1 MCGVCLYACRYR
13 FMCYHM
19 HACTHVEARKR
30 VRCPLL
36 SLPVLRQGISLT
48 PGIMFSQRDCKLA
61 SPSDP
66 RLLILL
72 KPGVPAVHRAY
83 LGSNVG
89 TGRHALVL
97 RVVQEAFLTLAP
109 FLQLPT

>member
-1 MCGVCLYACRYR
+1 MSGVLFC
-13 FMCYHM
+13 H
-19 HACTHVEARKR
+19 
-30 VRCPLL
+30 
-36 SLPVLRQGISLT
+36 SLPIPRQGISLT

-66 RLLILL
+66 PLLILL
-72 KPGVPAVHRAY
+72 KSGVPAVHRIH

-97 RVVQEAFLTLAP
+97 RAVQEAFLTEAP